1 MSDVAM
7 YQVSTLQALALG
19 YTRGVIT
26 VGELK
31 KHGDIGL
38 GTFEDVNGEMIF
50 IDGLCCRAMED
61 GNTVIADDTMGV
73 PFSSVS
79 IMEADR
85 TFALDAVSN
94 IDALKDI
101 LTLRIEEGF
110 GLNSMHIVRID
121 GTFSKVAARS
131 EAPYRS
137 QHVTLKDV
145 LSMTQR
151 DFQFTDIKGSLVCIY
166 YPDFMDGINASGWHL
181 HFISDDRTKGGH
193 VFDLE
198 LAEGT
203 AKLMKINRIE
213 IQLPTDPAF
222 DTYAL
227 KNADDKEIKEV
238 EQGDGK

>member
-1 MSDVAM
+1 MNEAVM

-19 YTRGVIT
+19 YTRAVIT

-50 IDGLCCRAMED
+50 IDGMCCRATED
-61 GNTVIADDTMGV
+61 GTAVTADDEMGV

-79 IMEADR
+79 FMNDERVFAMEP
-85 TFALDAVSN
+85 VSDIN
-94 IDALKDI
+94 TLKDL

-121 GTFSKVAARS
+121 GYFLRVDARS

-145 LSMTQR
+145 LSKTQR
-151 DFQFTDIKGSLVCIY
+151 DFRFTDIRGSLVCVY
-166 YPDFMDGINASGWHL
+166 YPDFMDGINAPGWHL
-181 HFISDDRTKGGH
+181 HFISEDRTKGGH

-198 LAEGT
+198 MTEGS
-203 AKLMKINRIE
+203 AKLMKIDRIE
-213 IQLPTDPAF
+213 IQLPKDPAF
-222 DTYAL
+222 DTYSL
-227 KNADDKEIKEV
+227 KSADDKEIKEV
-238 EQGDGK
+238 EQGNGQ

>member
-1 MSDVAM
+1 MTNAPM
-7 YQVSTLQALALG
+7 YQISTLQALALG

-50 IDGLCCRAMED
+50 IDGICYRAMED
-61 GNTVIADDTMGV
+61 GSVAIAGDEMGV

-79 IMEADR
+79 IMNADR
-85 TFALDAVSN
+85 IFPVDPVNSMES
-94 IDALKDI
+94 LKDI

-121 GTFSKVAARS
+121 GFFSKVAARS

-137 QHVTLKDV
+137 QHVPLKDM

-151 DFQFTDIKGSLVCIY
+151 DFMFEDIKGSLVCVY
-166 YPDFMDGINASGWHL
+166 YPDYMDGINAPGWHL
-181 HFISDDRTKGGH
+181 HFVSDDRTKGGH

-198 LAEGT
+198 LMEGT
-203 AKLMKINRIE
+203 ASLMKIDRIE
-213 IQLPTDPAF
+213 IQLPKDPAF
-222 DTYAL
+222 DTYSL
-227 KNADDKEIKEV
+227 KNADQNDIKEV
-238 EQGDGK
+238 EQGNGN

>member
-1 MSDVAM
+1 MSNAVM

-19 YTRGVIT
+19 YSRAVIT

-50 IDGLCCRAMED
+50 IDGVCCRATED
-61 GNTVIADDTMGV
+61 GTAVTAGDDMGV

-79 IMEADR
+79 FMNGSR
-85 TFALDAVSN
+85 VFAIDPVSDIN
-94 IDALKDI
+94 TLKDI

-121 GTFSKVAARS
+121 GVFSKVDARS

-145 LSMTQR
+145 RSRTQR
-151 DFQFTDIKGSLVCIY
+151 AFQVMDIKGSLV
-166 YPDFMDGINASGWHL
+166 G
-181 HFISDDRTKGGH
+181 
-193 VFDLE
+193 V
-198 LAEGT
+198 
-203 AKLMKINRIE
+203 
-213 IQLPTDPAF
+213 
-222 DTYAL
+222 
-227 KNADDKEIKEV
+227 
-238 EQGDGK
+238 